1 MATQTTESGGAG
13 AEHKFH
19 RDVSRIGLLFVS
31 LGSIIGSGWL
41 FGALVSA
48 QIAGP
53 AAIISWI
60 LGALVMMVL
69 ALVHAELGSMYP
81 VAGGSTRYPHF
92 AFGSLAGFVIGWA
105 VWLGAVTVA
114 PIEVLAS
121 LQYLTHYFPWLTDTT
136 AGVTVLT
143 GAGIIISVVLM
154 AVFTVINLIGIRL
167 LAESNNVIM
176 IWKVAI
182 PFLAVIVIMALAFN
196 ASNFTATPAKGPG
209 GFAPFGLEGILSALS
224 VGGIIF
230 AYQGFEQAIQLGA
243 ETQNPQRNIPFAVIG
258 SMVVGVILYIALQVA
273 FLGAIDPQEELK
285 NGWAE
290 LTFPGA
296 AGPFAGLATLVGAGW
311 LATLLYI
318 DAFISPA
325 GTGLIYTA
333 SSSRLSYAFAR
344 NHYIPRQFGVLS
356 NRGVPLVSIIF
367 SFIVGCFMFL
377 PFPGWQQLVGFIIG
391 ATVIGYAA
399 VPLAFGAMRRQEP
412 DHPRPFKLPAGEVL
426 AVLSF
431 IVANLVIYWSTWDTI
446 WKILLGMVLGIV
458 LLGIGHLVN
467 PSELTPNLDWR
478 GGSWLLPYFVG
489 LAVISYLG
497 PTDFAGIGV
506 IPFGWDILVVA
517 IFSIAIYYY
526 AMSVRLTPEEVR
538 GHVAD
543 AREEVEAVEEEVA
556 I

>member
-1 MATQTTESGGAG
+1 MATQTEGRSEAGG
-13 AEHKFH
+13 KLR
-19 RDVSRIGLLFVS
+19 RDVSRVGLLFVS

-41 FGALVSA
+41 FGALTSA

-60 LGALVMMVL
+60 LGAVVMMVL

-114 PIEVLAS
+114 PIEVLAA

-136 AGVTVLT
+136 SGVTVLT
-143 GAGIIISVVLM
+143 GTGIIISVILM
-154 AVFTVINLIGIRL
+154 AAFTIINLIGIRL
-167 LAESNNVIM
+167 LAESNNIIM

-182 PFLAVIVIMALAFN
+182 PFLAVAVIMILSFN
-196 ASNFTATPAKGPG
+196 TSNFTASG

-243 ETQNPQRNIPFAVIG
+243 ETHNPQRNIPFAVIG
-258 SMVVGVILYIALQVA
+258 SMTIGVILYILLQVA
-273 FLGAIDPQEELK
+273 FIGAIDPSEELK
-285 NGWAE
+285 NGWAN

-356 NRGVPLVSIIF
+356 NRGVPIVSIIF
-367 SFIVGCFMFL
+367 SFLIGCFMFL

-399 VPLAFGAMRRQEP
+399 VPLAFGALRRQEP
-412 DHPRPFKLPAGEVL
+412 DHPRPFRLPAGEVL
-426 AVLSF
+426 AVASF
-431 IVANLVIYWSTWDTI
+431 IVANLVIYWSTWDVI
-446 WKILLGMVLGIV
+446 WKIIIGMILGLV
-458 LLGIGHLVN
+458 LLLIGHVVN
-467 PSELTPNLDWR
+467 PSEMTPNLDWR
-478 GGSWLLPYFVG
+478 GGSWLWPYFIG

-497 PTDFAGIGV
+497 ESDFGGTGL
-506 IPFGWDILVVA
+506 IPFPWDIPVIAV
-517 IFSIAIYYY
+517 FSIAIYYY

-543 AREEVEAVEEEVA
+543 AQEEAEEEEEVA

>member
-13 AEHKFH
+13 AERKLH
-19 RDVSRIGLLFVS
+19 REVSRIGLLFVS

-41 FGALVSA
+41 FGALTAS

-53 AAIISWI
+53 AAIITWI
-60 LGALVMMVL
+60 LGAVVMMIL

-81 VAGGSTRYPHF
+81 VAGGSSRYPHF
-92 AFGSLAGFVIGWA
+92 AFGSLTGFVIGWA
-105 VWLGAVTVA
+105 VWVGAVTVA

-121 LQYLTHYFPWLTDTT
+121 MQYLTHYFPALTDTT

-143 GAGIIISVVLM
+143 GTGIVISVILM

-167 LAESNNVIM
+167 LSESNNVIM

-182 PFLAVIVIMALAFN
+182 PFLAVIVIMVLSFN
-196 ASNFTATPAKGPG
+196 ASNFTVTPAKGPG
-209 GFAPFGLEGILSALS
+209 GFAPFGIEGILSALS

-243 ETQNPQRNIPFAVIG
+243 ETHNPQRNIPFAVIG
-258 SMVVGVILYIALQVA
+258 SMLIGVVLYIALQVA
-273 FLGAIDPQEELK
+273 FLGALNPQEELK
-285 NGWAE
+285 NGWAA

-344 NHYIPRQFGVLS
+344 NHYIPRQFGFLS
-356 NRGVPLVSIIF
+356 NRGVPIVSIIF
-367 SFIVGCFMFL
+367 SFLVGCFMFL
-377 PFPGWQQLVGFIIG
+377 PFPGWQELVGFIIS

-399 VPLAFGAMRRQEP
+399 VPLALGAMRRQEP
-412 DHPRPFKLPAGEVL
+412 DHPRPFKLPAAEVL
-426 AVLSF
+426 APLSF
-431 IVANLVIYWSTWDTI
+431 IAANLVIYWSYWEVI
-446 WKILLGMVLGIV
+446 WKVLVAMALGLV
-458 LLGIGHLVN
+458 LLAIGHIVN
-467 PSELTPNLDWR
+467 PSELTPDLDWR
-478 GGSWLLPYFVG
+478 GASWMWPYFIG
-489 LAVISYLG
+489 LGVISYLG
-497 PTDFAGIGV
+497 PEDFTGIGV
-506 IPFGWDILVVA
+506 IPFGWDILVIT
-517 IFSIAIYYY
+517 IFSLVIYYY
-526 AMSVRLTPEEVR
+526 AISVRLSPEQVR
-538 GHVAD
+538 RHVAD
-543 AREEVEAVEEEVA
+543 AREEVETVEEE
-556 I
+556 ISI

>member
-1 MATQTTESGGAG
+1 VATQTTESGGAG
-13 AEHKFH
+13 TEQKFH

-41 FGALVSA
+41 FGALTASTV
-48 QIAGP
+48 AGP

-60 LGALVMMVL
+60 LGALVMLIL

-81 VAGGSTRYPHF
+81 VAGGSSRYPHF

-105 VWLGAVTVA
+105 VWVGAVTVA
-114 PIEVLAS
+114 PIEVLAA
-121 LQYLTHYFPWLTDTT
+121 LQYLTHYFPFLTDTT
-136 AGVTVLT
+136 GGVTVLT
-143 GAGIIISVVLM
+143 GTGIVISIVLM
-154 AVFTVINLIGIRL
+154 ALFTVINLIGIRL
-167 LAESNNVIM
+167 LAESNNIIM

-182 PFLAVIVIMALAFN
+182 PFLAVAVIMILSFHI
-196 ASNFTATPAKGPG
+196 SNFTAKG
-209 GFAPFGLEGILSALS
+209 GFAPFGIEGIVSALAL
-224 VGGIIF
+224 GGIIF

-243 ETQNPQRNIPFAVIG
+243 ETRNPQRNIPFAVVG
-258 SMVVGVILYIALQVA
+258 SMAVGVVLYVLLQVA

-285 NGWAE
+285 NGWAN

-318 DAFISPA
+318 DAFVSPA

-356 NRGVPLVSIIF
+356 TRGVPIVSIIF
-367 SFIVGCFMFL
+367 SFLIGCFMFL
-377 PFPGWQQLVGFIIG
+377 PFPGWQQLVGFIIS

-412 DHPRPFKLPAGEVL
+412 DHPRPFKLPAGEVM

-431 IVANLVIYWSTWDTI
+431 IVANLVIYYSSWDVL
-446 WKILLGMVLGIV
+446 WKVLVAMALGLV

-467 PSELTPNLDWR
+467 PSELTPSLDWR
-478 GGSWLLPYFVG
+478 GGSWIWPYFIG

-497 PTDFAGIGV
+497 PDDFGGIGV
-506 IPFGWDILVVA
+506 IPFGLDALVVA

-538 GHVAD
+538 RHVAD
-543 AREEVEAVEEEVA
+543 AREEVEEVEEEVA

>member
-1 MATQTTESGGAG
+1 MAAQTSGSGEAG
-13 AEHKFH
+13 AENRLH
-19 RDVSRIGLLFVS
+19 RDVSRVALLFVS

-41 FGALVSA
+41 FGALEASM
-48 QIAGP
+48 IAGP
-53 AAIISWI
+53 AAILSWLI
-60 LGALVMMVL
+60 GAVVMLIL
-69 ALVHAELGSMYP
+69 ALVHAEVGSMYP

-114 PIEVLAS
+114 PIEVLAA

-136 AGVTVLT
+136 GGVTVLT
-143 GAGIIISVVLM
+143 GAGIVISIILM
-154 AVFTVINLIGIRL
+154 AVFTVINLVGIRL

-182 PFLAVIVIMALAFN
+182 PFLAVVVIMLLSFH
-196 ASNFTATPAKGPG
+196 ASNFTAAG
-209 GFAPFGLEGILSALS
+209 GFAPFGIQGILSAIAT
-224 VGGIIF
+224 GGIVF

-243 ETQNPQRNIPFAVIG
+243 ETRNPQRNIPFAVIG
-258 SMVVGVILYIALQVA
+258 SMVIGVVLYIALQVA
-273 FLGAIDPQEELK
+273 FLGAINPAEELK

-290 LTFPGA
+290 ISFPGA

-318 DAFISPA
+318 DAFVSPA

-356 NRGVPLVSIIF
+356 QRGVPLVSVIF
-367 SFIVGCFMFL
+367 SFIIGCFMFL
-377 PFPGWQQLVGFIIG
+377 PFPGWQQLVGFIIS

-399 VPLAFGAMRRQEP
+399 VPLALGALRRQEP

-426 AVLSF
+426 APLAF
-431 IVANLVIYWSTWDTI
+431 IVANLVIYFTTWEVI
-446 WKILLGMVLGIV
+446 WKVLVGMALGLV
-458 LLGIGHLVN
+458 LLGIGHIVN
-467 PSELTPNLDWR
+467 PSELTPTLDWR
-478 GGSWLLPYFVG
+478 GGSWMWPYFIG
-489 LAVISYLG
+489 LGAISYLG
-497 PTDFAGIGV
+497 SEDFAGIGV

-526 AMSVRLTPEEVR
+526 AMSVRLTTEEVR
-538 GHVAD
+538 RHVAD
-543 AREEVEAVEEEVA
+543 AREEVEEEEEVA

>member
-1 MATQTTESGGAG
+1 MATQAEERGAG
-13 AEHKFH
+13 AERKLH
-19 RDVSRIGLLFVS
+19 REVSRIGLLFVS

-41 FGALVSA
+41 FGSLYAS

-60 LGALVMMVL
+60 LGALVMLIL
-69 ALVHAELGSMYP
+69 ALVHAELGGMYP
-81 VAGGSTRYPHF
+81 VAGGSSRYPHF

-114 PIEVLAS
+114 PIEVLAA
-121 LQYLTHYFPWLTDTT
+121 LQYLTHYFPFLTDTT

-143 GAGIIISVVLM
+143 GTGIVISIALM

-176 IWKVAI
+176 IWKLAI
-182 PFLAVIVIMALAFN
+182 PFLAVAVIMFLSFN
-196 ASNFTATPAKGPG
+196 PSNFTAAG
-209 GFAPFGLEGILSALS
+209 GFAPFGIEGILSAIS

-243 ETQNPQRNIPFAVIG
+243 ETHNPQRNIPFAVIG
-258 SMVVGVILYIALQVA
+258 SMAIGVVLYILLQVA
-273 FLGAIDPQEELK
+273 FLGALDPQEELK
-285 NGWAE
+285 NGWAN

-296 AGPFAGLATLVGAGW
+296 AGPFAGLATIVGAGW

-318 DAFISPA
+318 DAFVSPA

-344 NHYIPRQFGVLS
+344 NHYIPRQFGFLS
-356 NRGVPLVSIIF
+356 ERGVPIVSIIF
-367 SFIVGCFMFL
+367 SFLIGCFMFL
-377 PFPGWQQLVGFIIG
+377 PFPGWQTLVGFIIA
-391 ATVIGYAA
+391 ATVFGYAA
-399 VPLAFGAMRRQEP
+399 VPLAFGALRRQEP
-412 DHPRPFKLPAGEVL
+412 DHPRPFKLAAGEVL
-426 AVLSF
+426 APLAF
-431 IVANLVIYWSTWDTI
+431 IVANLVIYWSYWDVV
-446 WKILLGMVLGIV
+446 WRVEVGMVFGLV
-458 LLGIGHLVN
+458 LLGIGHIAN

-478 GGSWLLPYFVG
+478 GGSWLWPYFIG
-489 LAVISYLG
+489 LAAISYLG
-497 PTDFAGIGV
+497 EKDFGGLGV
-506 IPFGWDILVVA
+506 FPYPWDILVVA

-526 AMSVRLTPEEVR
+526 AISVRLTPEEVR

-543 AREEVEAVEEEVA
+543 AREEAEEEEEVA

>member
-13 AEHKFH
+13 AERKLH
-19 RDVSRIGLLFVS
+19 REVSSIGLLFVS

-41 FGALVSA
+41 FGALTAST
-48 QIAGP
+48 IAGP

-60 LGALVMMVL
+60 LGALVMLVL

-114 PIEVLAS
+114 PIEVLAA
-121 LQYLTHYFPWLTDTT
+121 LQYLTHYFPFLTDT
-136 AGVTVLT
+136 AGGGNLLT
-143 GAGIIISVVLM
+143 PIGNVIFIVLM

-167 LAESNNVIM
+167 LAESNNIIM
-176 IWKVAI
+176 IWKIAI
-182 PFLAVIVIMALAFN
+182 PFLAVIVIMILSFN
-196 ASNFTATPAKGPG
+196 PSNFTAAG
-209 GFAPFGLEGILSALS
+209 GFAPFGIQGVLSAIAL
-224 VGGIIF
+224 GGIIF
-230 AYQGFEQAIQLGA
+230 SYQGFEQAIQLGA
-243 ETQNPQRNIPFAVIG
+243 ETRNPGRNIPLAVIG
-258 SMVVGVILYIALQVA
+258 SMAVGVVLYIALQVA

-285 NGWAE
+285 NGWAN
-290 LTFPGA
+290 LSFPGET
-296 AGPFAGLATLVGAGW
+296 GPFAGLAVLVGAGW

-318 DAFISPA
+318 DAFVSPA

-333 SSSRLSYAFAR
+333 SSSRLSFAFAR
-344 NHYIPRQFGVLS
+344 NHYIPRQFGYLS
-356 NRGVPLVSIIF
+356 ERGVPLVSIIF
-367 SFIVGCFMFL
+367 SF
-377 PFPGWQQLVGFIIG
+377 LVGFIIS

-412 DHPRPFKLPAGEVL
+412 DHPRPFRLPAGEVL

-431 IVANLVIYWSTWDTI
+431 IVANLVIYWTTWDYL
-446 WKILLGMVLGIV
+446 WKFLLAMVLGLV
-458 LLGIGHLVN
+458 LLVIGHIVN
-467 PSELTPNLDWR
+467 PSELTPTLDWR
-478 GGSWLLPYFVG
+478 AGSWVWPYFIG

-497 PTDFAGIGV
+497 PEDFGGNGV
-506 IPFGWDILVVA
+506 IPFGVDVLVMT

-538 GHVAD
+538 RHVAD
-543 AREEVEAVEEEVA
+543 ARQEVEEVEEEVA

>member
-13 AEHKFH
+13 AEHKLK

-41 FGALVSA
+41 FGALTSA

-60 LGALVMMVL
+60 LGAVTMMVL

-92 AFGSLAGFVIGWA
+92 AFGSLTGFVIGWA

-114 PIEVLAS
+114 PIEVLAA
-121 LQYLTHYFPWLTDTT
+121 LQYLTHYFPFLTNTA

-143 GAGIIISVVLM
+143 GTGIVISVVLM

-182 PFLAVIVIMALAFN
+182 PFLAAIVIMALSFN
-196 ASNFTATPAKGPG
+196 TSNFTASG

-243 ETQNPQRNIPFAVIG
+243 ETQNPQRNIPFAVVG
-258 SMVVGVILYIALQVA
+258 SMAVGVVLYILLQVA

-344 NHYIPRQFGVLS
+344 NHYIPRQFGYLS
-356 NRGVPLVSIIF
+356 NRGVPIVSIIF
-367 SFIVGCFMFL
+367 SFLIGCFMFL

-426 AVLSF
+426 AVASF

-446 WKILLGMVLGIV
+446 WKVLLGMVLGIV
-458 LLGIGHLVN
+458 LLGIGHVVN
-467 PSELTPNLDWR
+467 PSEMTPNLDWR

-543 AREEVEAVEEEVA
+543 AREEVEAVEEEVT

>member
-13 AEHKFH
+13 AEHKLK
-19 RDVSRIGLLFVS
+19 REVSSVGLLFVS

-41 FGALVSA
+41 FGALTSA

-60 LGALVMMVL
+60 LGALVMLVL
-69 ALVHAELGSMYP
+69 ALAHAELGSMYP

-105 VWLGAVTVA
+105 VWIGAVTVA
-114 PIEVLAS
+114 PIEVLAA
-121 LQYLTHYFPWLTDTT
+121 LQYLTHYFHFLTDTT
-136 AGVTVLT
+136 GGVTVLT
-143 GAGIIISVVLM
+143 PIGIVISVVLM

-167 LAESNNVIM
+167 LAESNNIIM

-182 PFLAVIVIMALAFN
+182 PFLAVAVIMILSFN
-196 ASNFTATPAKGPG
+196 TSNFTAAG
-209 GFAPFGLEGILSALS
+209 GFAPFGIEGVLSALS

-243 ETQNPQRNIPFAVIG
+243 ETRNPERNIPLAVIG
-258 SMVVGVILYIALQVA
+258 SMVVGVVLYILLQVA
-273 FLGAIDPQEELK
+273 FIGAIDPQEDLK

-290 LTFPGA
+290 ISFPGE

-318 DAFISPA
+318 DAFVSPA

-344 NHYIPRQFGVLS
+344 NHYIPRQFGFIN
-356 NRGVPLVSIIF
+356 NRGVPIVSIIF
-367 SFIVGCFMFL
+367 SFLVGCFMFL
-377 PFPGWQQLVGFIIG
+377 PFPGWQQLVGFIIA

-399 VPLAFGAMRRQEP
+399 VPLALGAMRRQEP
-412 DHPRPFKLPAGEVL
+412 DHPRPFKLPAGELL
-426 AVLSF
+426 AILSF
-431 IVANLVIYWSTWDTI
+431 IVANLVIYWSTWDVI
-446 WKILLGMVLGIV
+446 WHVLIAMVLGLV
-458 LLGIGHLVN
+458 LLGIGHIVN
-467 PSELTPNLDWR
+467 PSELTPDLDWR
-478 GGSWLLPYFVG
+478 GASWLWPYFIG
-489 LAVISYLG
+489 LAVLSYLG
-497 PTDFAGIGV
+497 PEDFGGIEV
-506 IPFGWDILVVA
+506 IPFGWDIPVMA
-517 IFSIAIYYY
+517 IFSVAIYYY
-526 AMSVRLTPEEVR
+526 AMSVRLPPEEVR

-543 AREEVEAVEEEVA
+543 AREEVEQVEEEVA

>member
-13 AEHKFH
+13 AEQKLH
-19 RDVSRIGLLFVS
+19 REVSRIGLLFVS

-41 FGALVSA
+41 FGALTAS

-53 AAIISWI
+53 AAIITWI
-60 LGALVMMVL
+60 LGAVVMMIL

-81 VAGGSTRYPHF
+81 VAGGSSRYPHF
-92 AFGSLAGFVIGWA
+92 AFGSLAGFIIGWA
-105 VWLGAVTVA
+105 VWVGAVTVA

-121 LQYLTHYFPWLTDTT
+121 MQYLTHYFSFLTNTT

-143 GAGIIISVVLM
+143 GTGIVVSVVLM

-167 LAESNNVIM
+167 LSESNNVIM

-182 PFLAVIVIMALAFN
+182 PFLAVIVIMVLSFN
-196 ASNFTATPAKGPG
+196 ASNFTVNPAKGPG
-209 GFAPFGLEGILSALS
+209 GFAPFGIEGILSALS

-243 ETQNPQRNIPFAVIG
+243 ETHNPQRNIPFAVIG
-258 SMVVGVILYIALQVA
+258 SMLIGVVLYIGLQVA
-273 FLGAIDPQEELK
+273 FLGALNPQEELK
-285 NGWAE
+285 NGWAA

-333 SSSRLSYAFAR
+333 SSSRLSFAFAR

-356 NRGVPLVSIIF
+356 NRGVPIVSIIF
-367 SFIVGCFMFL
+367 SFLVGCFMFL
-377 PFPGWQQLVGFIIG
+377 PFPGWAQLVTFIID

-399 VPLAFGAMRRQEP
+399 VPLALGAMRLQEP
-412 DHPRPFKLPAGEVL
+412 DHPRPFKLPAAGVL
-426 AVLSF
+426 APLSF
-431 IVANLVIYWSTWDTI
+431 IAANLVIYWSYWEVL
-446 WKILLGMVLGIV
+446 WKVFVAMGLGLV
-458 LLGIGHLVN
+458 LLGIGHIVN

-478 GGSWLLPYFVG
+478 GASWVWPYFIG
-489 LAVISYLG
+489 LGLISYLG
-497 PTDFAGIGV
+497 PTDFTGIGV

-517 IFSIAIYYY
+517 VFSLAIYYY
-526 AMSVRLTPEEVR
+526 AISVRLSPEQVR
-538 GHVAD
+538 RHVAD
-543 AREEVEAVEEEVA
+543 AREEVEAVEEEVS

>member
-1 MATQTTESGGAG
+1 MATQAEERGAG
-13 AEHKFH
+13 AERKLH
-19 RDVSRIGLLFVS
+19 REVSRIGLLFVS

-41 FGALVSA
+41 FGSLYAS

-60 LGALVMMVL
+60 LGALVMLIL
-69 ALVHAELGSMYP
+69 ALVHAELGGMYP
-81 VAGGSTRYPHF
+81 VAGGSSRYPHF

-114 PIEVLAS
+114 PIEVLAA
-121 LQYLTHYFPWLTDTT
+121 LQYLTHYFPFLTDTT

-143 GAGIIISVVLM
+143 GTGIVISIALM

-176 IWKVAI
+176 IWKLAI
-182 PFLAVIVIMALAFN
+182 PFLAVAVIMFLSFN
-196 ASNFTATPAKGPG
+196 PSNFTAAG
-209 GFAPFGLEGILSALS
+209 GFAPFGIEGILSAIS

-243 ETQNPQRNIPFAVIG
+243 ETHNPQRNIPFAVIG
-258 SMVVGVILYIALQVA
+258 SMAIGVVLYILLQVA
-273 FLGAIDPQEELK
+273 FLGALDPQEELK
-285 NGWAE
+285 NGWAN

-296 AGPFAGLATLVGAGW
+296 AGPFAGLATIVGAGW

-318 DAFISPA
+318 DAFVSPA

-344 NHYIPRQFGVLS
+344 NHYIPRQFGFLS
-356 NRGVPLVSIIF
+356 ERGVPIVSIIF
-367 SFIVGCFMFL
+367 SFLIGCFMFL
-377 PFPGWQQLVGFIIG
+377 PFPGWQTLVGFIIA
-391 ATVIGYAA
+391 ATVFGYAA
-399 VPLAFGAMRRQEP
+399 VPLAFGALRRQEP
-412 DHPRPFKLPAGEVL
+412 DHPRPFKLAAGEVL
-426 AVLSF
+426 APLAF
-431 IVANLVIYWSTWDTI
+431 IVANLVIYWSYWDVV
-446 WKILLGMVLGIV
+446 WRVEVGMVFGLV
-458 LLGIGHLVN
+458 LLGIGHIAN

-478 GGSWLLPYFVG
+478 GGSWLWPYFIG
-489 LAVISYLG
+489 LAAISYLG
-497 PTDFAGIGV
+497 EKDFGGIGV
-506 IPFGWDILVVA
+506 FPYPWDILVVA

-526 AMSVRLTPEEVR
+526 AISVRLTPEEVR

-543 AREEVEAVEEEVA
+543 AREEAEEEEGVA

>member
-1 MATQTTESGGAG
+1 MATQSEARSGTGP
-13 AEHKFH
+13 KLH
-19 RDVSRIGLLFVS
+19 RDVNRIGLLFVS

-41 FGALVSA
+41 FGALTSA

-60 LGALVMMVL
+60 LGAIVMMVL
-69 ALVHAELGSMYP
+69 ALAHAELGSMFP

-114 PIEVLAS
+114 PIEVLAA
-121 LQYLTHYFPWLTDTT
+121 LQYLTHYFPFLTDTT
-136 AGVTVLT
+136 GGVTVLT
-143 GAGIIISVVLM
+143 GTGIVISIILM

-167 LAESNNVIM
+167 LAESNNIIM

-182 PFLAVIVIMALAFN
+182 PFLAVAVIMVLSFN
-196 ASNFTATPAKGPG
+196 TSNFTASG
-209 GFAPFGLEGILSALS
+209 GFAPFGVEGVLSALS

-243 ETQNPQRNIPFAVIG
+243 ETHNPQRNIPFAVIG
-258 SMVVGVILYIALQVA
+258 SMTIGVILYILLQVA
-273 FLGAIDPQEELK
+273 FIGAIDPSEELK
-285 NGWAE
+285 NGWAN
-290 LTFPGA
+290 LSFPGA

-356 NRGVPLVSIIF
+356 NRGVPIVSIIF
-367 SFIVGCFMFL
+367 SFLIGCFMFL
-377 PFPGWQQLVGFIIG
+377 PFPGWQQLVGFIIS

-399 VPLAFGAMRRQEP
+399 VPLALGALRRQEP
-412 DHPRPFKLPAGEVL
+412 DHPRPFKLPAGEVM
-426 AVLSF
+426 AIASF
-431 IVANLVIYWSTWDTI
+431 IVANLVIYWSTWDVI
-446 WKILLGMVLGIV
+446 WKVSVAMILGLV

-467 PSELTPNLDWR
+467 PSELTPSLDWR
-478 GGSWLLPYFVG
+478 GGSWVWPYFIG
-489 LAVISYLG
+489 LAAISYLG
-497 PTDFAGIGV
+497 ESDFGGIGV
-506 IPFGWDILVVA
+506 IPYPWDILVIAV
-517 IFSIAIYYY
+517 FSIAIYYY
-526 AMSVRLTPEEVR
+526 AMSVRLTTEEVR

-543 AREEVEAVEEEVA
+543 AREEAEEEEGVA

>member
-1 MATQTTESGGAG
+1 MATQAEERGAG
-13 AEHKFH
+13 AERKLH
-19 RDVSRIGLLFVS
+19 REVNRIGLLFVS

-41 FGALVSA
+41 FGALVAST
-48 QIAGP
+48 IAGP

-60 LGALVMMVL
+60 LGALVMLVL

-81 VAGGSTRYPHF
+81 VAGGSSRYPHF

-114 PIEVLAS
+114 PIEVLAA
-121 LQYLTHYFPWLTDTT
+121 LQYLTHYFPFLTDTT

-143 GAGIIISVVLM
+143 GTGIVISIVLM

-167 LAESNNVIM
+167 LAESNNIIM

-182 PFLAVIVIMALAFN
+182 PFLAVAVIMILSFN
-196 ASNFTATPAKGPG
+196 TSNFTAAG
-209 GFAPFGLEGILSALS
+209 GFAPFGIEGILSAIS

-243 ETQNPQRNIPFAVIG
+243 ETHNPQRNIPFAVIG
-258 SMVVGVILYIALQVA
+258 SMVIGVVLYILLQVA
-273 FLGAIDPQEELK
+273 FLGALDPQEELK
-285 NGWAE
+285 NGWAN

-318 DAFISPA
+318 DAFVSPA

-344 NHYIPRQFGVLS
+344 NHYIPRQFGYLS
-356 NRGVPLVSIIF
+356 ERGVPLVSIIF
-367 SFIVGCFMFL
+367 SFIIGCFMFL
-377 PFPGWQQLVGFIIG
+377 PFPGWQQLVGFIIA
-391 ATVIGYAA
+391 ATVFGYAA

-426 AVLSF
+426 APLAF
-431 IVANLVIYWSTWDTI
+431 IVANLVIYWSQWDVV
-446 WKILLGMVLGIV
+446 WRVEVGMVFGLV
-458 LLGIGHLVN
+458 LLGIGHIAN

-478 GGSWLLPYFVG
+478 GGSWLWPYFLGV
-489 LAVISYLG
+489 AAISYLG
-497 PTDFAGIGV
+497 EKDFGGIGV
-506 IPFGWDILVVA
+506 FPFPWDILVMV

-526 AMSVRLTPEEVR
+526 AMSVRLTTEEVR

-543 AREEVEAVEEEVA
+543 AREEAEEEEGVA